1 LICIGAIVTG
11 GRAERSIIGPDVQI
25 DTRAEV
31 TESILFPGV
40 RVGPGARVHRCI
52 IDKNVHVPEGY
63 RLGVDDGVDP
73 TQFARSDQGIIV
85 VEKDQV
91 LS

>member
-1 LICIGAIVTG
+1 MRSSPVGASG
-11 GRAERSIIGPDVQI
+11 RSIVGPDVHI
-25 DTRAEV
+25 ETGAEV
-31 TESILFPGV
+31 TESILMPGV

-52 IDKNVHVPEGY
+52 IDKNVIVPSGY

-73 TQFARSDQGIIV
+73 SGFARSDQGVIV

-91 LS
+91 LG